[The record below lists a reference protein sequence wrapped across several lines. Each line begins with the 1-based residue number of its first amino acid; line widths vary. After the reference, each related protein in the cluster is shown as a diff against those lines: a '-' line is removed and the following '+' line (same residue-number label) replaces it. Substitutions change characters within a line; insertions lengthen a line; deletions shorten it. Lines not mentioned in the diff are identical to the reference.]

1 MSTQS
6 RLKGE
11 SPLAGK
17 ARSAQGG
24 QMTLA
29 FPRHPWR
36 LGVLVG
42 AAASCCALG
51 VQAQTSEPSPYGIGV
66 SETLTH
72 ESNLDRDVSGAEKS
86 DLVSVTALNF
96 SLDQPIGRQR
106 LHANAALQL
115 NRYRDHDER
124 NGGGHDVSLQLDWE
138 TIENLSG
145 LLGVQSVDRQYRY
158 GLDSAQPFDGKNDE
172 RTQSA
177 FARAKWGGMGVWSLM
192 AGANVLDRS
201 YSVAEFDATNKFR
214 QWSAEAGGGYR
225 PSPDLGFALVA
236 RHTRITRPDTATL
249 TGDDVGRNDLEAT
262 ATWQASGASRLEGR
276 LTHSSENH
284 SVTADEDFWTGGLTW
299 DWAPSAKLR
308 FLTRVL
314 RDTEGSSG
322 NIASPEA
329 TMPASPAGAQ
339 LRDALEWSVQW
350 SLSPKV
356 NVLAGAQWSRRHL
369 QGLGGETG
377 TELIGAT
384 DRTTGLSLGIRYAPL
399 RSLDLGCDLRSEKR
413 DTNTTDLTL
422 TRPYDSLSVGCVLAL
437 WFR

>member
-1 MSTQS
+1 MSPAFPQHLWCT
-6 RLKGE
+6 RA
-11 SPLAGK
+11 LAG
-17 ARSAQGG
+17 AALSCAI
-24 QMTLA
+24 
-29 FPRHPWR
+29 
-36 LGVLVG
+36 G
-42 AAASCCALG
+42 A
-51 VQAQTSEPSPYGIGV
+51 QAQTSEPSPYGVGV

-72 ESNLDRDVSGAEKS
+72 ESNLDRDVSGAEKA
-86 DLVSVTALNF
+86 DWVSVTALNF

-106 LHANAALQL
+106 LRGNAALQL

-145 LLGVQSVDRQYRY
+145 QLGVQSVDRQYRY

-177 FARAKWGGMGVWSLM
+177 FARAKWGGMGLWSLT

-201 YSVAEFDATNKFR
+201 YSVAAFDDVNKFR

-236 RHTRITRPDTATL
+236 RHTRITRPDTPAL
-249 TGDDVGRNDLEAT
+249 AGDDVGRNDIEAT

-276 LTHSSENH
+276 LTRSSENH
-284 SVTADEDFWTGGLTW
+284 SVVADNDFWTGALSW

-314 RDTEGSSG
+314 RDTEGGSG

-339 LRDALEWSVQW
+339 LRDALEWSTQW
-350 SLSPKV
+350 TLSPKV
-356 NVLAGAQWSRRHL
+356 NMLAAAQWSRRHL
-369 QGLGGETG
+369 KGLGGETG
-377 TELIGAT
+377 TELVTAT
-384 DRTTGLSLGIRYAPL
+384 DRTTGLSLGVRYTPL
-399 RSLDLGCDLRSEKR
+399 RSLDFGCDLRSEKR
-413 DTNTTDLTL
+413 DTSGDAPTL
-422 TRPYDSLSVGCVLAL
+422 TRPYDSLGAGCSLAL